1 MCSRVREPRAAAPGE
16 CAPAEQFRPGASRR
30 RTDPQP
36 AAARTRP
43 ARPPAAVADR
53 RVTMSPPAPNPVDA
67 AALADEL
74 ARFRVVDPARM
85 SALLAEFPGDGPDA
99 LAEYLVRR
107 GALTHFQA
115 DRRLP
120 GEAAMLA
127 LGPYRLTD
135 VHRVGVFG
143 PLFRAELAP
152 ASRGSVG
159 FPPPR
164 PEPTG
169 RAFAVRVWPLRSLWR
184 AR

>member
-99 LAEYLVRR
+99 LADYLAWPLVE
-107 GALTHFQA
+107 GPSLA
-115 DRRLP
+115 DRVAADGPLPP
-120 GEAAMLA
+120 GEVAAALA
-127 LGPYRLTD
+127 HLLAGLAALHARRAVHGVITPRAVVLPAAAPPQLLELGAGTILAEDLTAD
-135 VHRVGVFG
+135 
-143 PLFRAELAP
+143 E
-152 ASRGSVG
+152 
-159 FPPPR
+159 
-164 PEPTG
+164 
-169 RAFAVRVWPLRSLWR
+169 
-184 AR
+184 